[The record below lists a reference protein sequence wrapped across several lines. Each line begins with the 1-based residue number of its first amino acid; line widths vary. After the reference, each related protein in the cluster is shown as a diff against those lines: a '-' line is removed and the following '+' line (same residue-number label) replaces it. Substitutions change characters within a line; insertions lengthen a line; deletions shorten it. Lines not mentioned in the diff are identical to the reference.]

1 MVIRGWTTCET
12 DWNGPLMNTPGTY
25 RHRAILDS
33 APSRELSVENDSE
46 RYPMNDTILRRLAC
60 VVQAAVFVLIA
71 GVSLA
76 GDLDRYK
83 VADGIGIYLG
93 VMPTDLIADHP
104 VEHTETAMHG
114 RIPLEEHH
122 HHVMVA
128 LFESKTGERITDA
141 EVKANVREVG
151 LAGQVKE
158 LEPMTIAGALTY
170 GNYFELRYRARYLIS
185 IQVRRLG
192 SPRVIEV
199 RFEYD
204 HH

>member
-1 MVIRGWTTCET
+1 M
-12 DWNGPLMNTPGTY
+12 NG
-25 RHRAILDS
+25 
-33 APSRELSVENDSE
+33 
-46 RYPMNDTILRRLAC
+46 TILRRLAC
-60 VVQAAVFVLIA
+60 VVQAAAFALIA
-71 GVSLA
+71 GASLA
-76 GDLDRYK
+76 SDLDRYK

-104 VEHTETAMHG
+104 LEHTEDAMHG
-114 RIPLEEHH
+114 GVPLGEHH

-141 EVKANVREVG
+141 EVKAHVREFG

-158 LEPMTIAGALTY
+158 LEPMTIAGALTF
-170 GNYFELRYRARYLIS
+170 GNYFELRYRARYVIS
-185 IQVRRLG
+185 IRVRRPG
-192 SPRVIEV
+192 SPRVIES

>member
-1 MVIRGWTTCET
+1 
-12 DWNGPLMNTPGTY
+12 MNY
-25 RHRAILDS
+25 
-33 APSRELSVENDSE
+33 SV
-46 RYPMNDTILRRLAC
+46 LRRLAC
-60 VVQAAVFVLIA
+60 VGQAAMFVLIA

-76 GDLDRYK
+76 GDLGRYK

-104 VEHTETAMHG
+104 LEHTEGTMHG
-114 RIPLEEHH
+114 AVPLGEHH

-128 LFESKTGERITDA
+128 LFESKTDERITDA

-170 GNYFELRYRARYLIS
+170 GNYFELRYCARYLIS
-185 IQVRRLG
+185 IQVRRPELA
-192 SPRVIEV
+192 RVIET
-199 RFEYD
+199 RFEYN
-204 HH
+204 HN